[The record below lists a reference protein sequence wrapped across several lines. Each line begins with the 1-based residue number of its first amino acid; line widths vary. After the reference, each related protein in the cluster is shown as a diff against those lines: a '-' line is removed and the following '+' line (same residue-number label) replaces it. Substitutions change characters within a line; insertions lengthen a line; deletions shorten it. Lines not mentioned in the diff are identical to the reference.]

1 MRKIKQ
7 CLNFHSSFA
16 GNFILEQPT
25 REAIN
30 QLRQKMYG
38 NSRYNIIYPENTNPD
53 NLGNSRSLCE
63 AGKPKRVRFA
73 DDIGYNLEIKPT
85 PRQDYEAII
94 NLENWPRFE
103 PEPESGPEAFCTYFG
118 HTDNSKACASNYEYP
133 FKVPVPPKH
142 MEDERQM
149 RISDLDKNQNYH
161 FLTAAIYNYRLPSAL
176 HQEDFTIAD
185 KSTLTD
191 NNDVAPKR
199 TPPSDLV
206 KRHKRPA
213 IPEKLLLDM
222 QNVKDEMKLMEA
234 EAPGIS
240 RTISVLQKSDL
251 PCTINQWID
260 SADSEKLRLKGKSE
274 SQKR

>member
-25 REAIN
+25 REAID
-30 QLRQKMYG
+30 QLRQKIYG
-38 NSRYNIIYPENTNPD
+38 NSRYNIVYPENTNPD

-103 PEPESGPEAFCTYFG
+103 PEPEIGPEAFCTYFG
-118 HTDNSKACASNYEYP
+118 HTDNSKANVSNYEYP
-133 FKVPVPPKH
+133 FTAPVPPKH
-142 MEDERQM
+142 VEDERQM

-176 HQEDFTIAD
+176 HQEDFTMAN

-191 NNDVAPKR
+191 NDDVAPKR

-222 QNVKDEMKLMEA
+222 QNVKEEMKLMEA
-234 EAPGIS
+234 ETPGIS
-240 RTISVLQKSDL
+240 RTIPVLEKRDL

-274 SQKR
+274 LQKR